1 MKKVVINKDKC
12 LGCGMCVG
20 IESDVFDFDDD
31 GLAKVNNDNI
41 NDDNKENVNNAID
54 SCPVAAIE
62 VVDEESDESLSF
74 FMHKKNKTFY
84 CLTFSLI

>member
-31 GLAKVNNDNI
+31 GLVKVNNDNI

-62 VVDEESDESLSF
+62 VVDDNNKENVNNTAKVVDEESDE
-74 FMHKKNKTFY
+74 
-84 CLTFSLI
+84 